1 MNNIVIYT
9 RVSSK
14 EQLDGTSLEVQ
25 ERICKDYAIREGFE
39 VDRVFSERGESAKTT
54 DRTTLKLLLE
64 YIAKNH
70 KNLHAVVVYKVDRL
84 ARNALDHATLK
95 LGFNKLGLR
104 LMSATENLEDTPV
117 GRWVE
122 NMLAGTAQ
130 FDNEV
135 RTERST
141 NGMRSAVERGRY
153 VWGAPRGYLN
163 SGGRGK
169 SNLIHDEPEVVRLVR
184 KSWELIDTGYTI
196 EEARKAVT
204 KEGLLGKSGKPICK
218 SQFHKMIR
226 NKVYMGIIE
235 KFGLSIA
242 GNFKPIVESDLFR
255 RVQDKLD
262 HKRKNI
268 PIYKKDNADFPLRG
282 FVTCHKCFRQVTAS
296 WSTGHGGKH
305 AYYRCMYCKGI
316 NYKKDLIENI
326 FLQFLKDYSYK
337 PSLKNTLIKSIEAN
351 LEFRN
356 ETNLKHKAE
365 IEKKIITLDA
375 NDKQI
380 VAKNLKN
387 VINDNLAKELLEDNK
402 EEKSNLLLELDKY
415 TVDPKEVMT
424 IVERSLSIL
433 EDISGVWIHA
443 DLDIKKRFQKF
454 LFNDGVA
461 FDGEKFRTTKTAL
474 CLGQNAILLDQKST
488 TVNSPYFIPNESIV
502 QFVEIIKSWKLIF
515 GDILP
520 SYNLAI

>member
-1 MNNIVIYT
+1 MNNVIIYT

-25 ERICKDYAIREGFE
+25 ERICRDYAIRENFE
-39 VDRVFSERGESAKTT
+39 VVEVFTERGESAKTT
-54 DRTTLKLLLE
+54 DRPTLRLLLE
-64 YIAKNH
+64 YIEKNH
-70 KNLHAVVVYKVDRL
+70 KNLHAIIVYKVDRL
-84 ARNALDHATLK
+84 ARNTLDHATLK
-95 LGFNKLGLR
+95 LGFNRLGLR
-104 LMSATENLEDTPV
+104 LLSASENLEDTPV

-141 NGMRSAVERGRY
+141 NGMRNAVERGRY

-169 SNLIHDEPEVVRLVR
+169 SNLIQDDPDVVRLIR
-184 KSWELIDTGYTI
+184 KSWELIDTGCTI
-196 EEARKAVT
+196 EEARKAIT
-204 KEGLLGKSGKPICK
+204 KEGLCGKSGKPICK

-235 KFGLSIA
+235 KFGLSIL
-242 GNFKPIVESDLFR
+242 GNFKPIVEPDLFR

-268 PIYKKDNADFPLRG
+268 PIYRKDHPDFPLRG
-282 FVTCHKCFRQVTAS
+282 FVTCHKCYKQMTAS

-305 AYYRCMYCKGI
+305 AYYRCTHCEGV
-316 NYKKDLIENI
+316 NYKKDLIESK

-337 PSLKNTLIKSIEAN
+337 SSLKNALIESIKAN

-356 ETNLKHKAE
+356 DENLKHKDE
-365 IEKKIITLDA
+365 IERKLIMLNA

-380 VAKNLKN
+380 AEKNFKN
-387 VINDNLAKELLEDNK
+387 VINDNLAKEMLDDNQA
-402 EEKSNLLLELDKY
+402 ERSNLSIELDKY
-415 TVDPKEVMT
+415 TIDPKEIMG
-424 IVERSLSIL
+424 IVEQSLSVL
-433 EDISGVWIHA
+433 EDISGVWIQA

-454 LFNDGVA
+454 LFNDGVS
-461 FDGEKFRTTKTAL
+461 FDGEKFGTTKIAL
-474 CLGQNAILLDQKST
+474 CLGQNQLLLDQKST
-488 TVNSPYFIPNESIV
+488 DVSPEGFE
-502 QFVEIIKSWKLIF
+502 
-515 GDILP
+515 P
-520 SYNLAI
+520 STFSLRGNCSTIELWAR